1 VENPL
6 KTGEKEPWAPDRK
19 IYSLYRGEV
28 TTSNG
33 GLQEV
38 YMKVKLKRITIR
50 NAGPL
55 HPRRPRASGPSLWRR
70 ASALLQQKLAF
81 IYVQMNLDHNSTI
94 TMLHFLSNGITWIY
108 APFQIAEIID
118 G

>member
-1 VENPL
+1 
-6 KTGEKEPWAPDRK
+6 
-19 IYSLYRGEV
+19 
-28 TTSNG
+28 
-33 GLQEV
+33 
-38 YMKVKLKRITIR
+38 M
-50 NAGPL
+50 
-55 HPRRPRASGPSLWRR
+55 
-70 ASALLQQKLAF
+70 AF